1 MVLSGSQIINIGNCQ
16 DTETLF
22 LECDP
27 DIATILLY
35 FWNLFENIL
44 WLFWYYNKLYYFKVF
59 IFQFLL
65 QPYKNTDEIS

>member
-44 WLFWYYNKLYYFKVF
+44 LYQNEVYFLSVILCHIQGKVED
-59 IFQFLL
+59 
-65 QPYKNTDEIS
+65 NED